1 MNLLI
6 EYIDYKFN
14 QRNKDKIIPKSALN
28 SRFWFKKDS
37 PMQLYYQSVV
47 EQLRR
52 DATILSIEDF
62 GAGSKK
68 LGNNR
73 KIKDIFNTSVSK
85 GRKARKLYG
94 TIKYLQPKKSL
105 EFGTSLGLS
114 SLILAENSETITTVE
129 GCQATYNFA
138 SKIINSAP
146 NKRNIIAFN
155 QQFSGYLNSLKPEE
169 SKFHFFYLDGH
180 HNGVATFNYI
190 EKISPYLV
198 DGAVI
203 LIDDIRW
210 SEDMLVTW
218 KKLQKLPDFS
228 FQDLFQFGLL
238 LKGGIQKI

>member
-28 SRFWFKKDS
+28 SWFWFEKGS
-37 PMQLYYQSVV
+37 PMRLYYQSVV

-52 DATILSIEDF
+52 DTTILSIEDF

-94 TIKYLQPKKSL
+94 IIKYLQPQKSL

-146 NKRNIIAFN
+146 NKRNIVAFN
-155 QQFSGYLNSLKPEE
+155 QQFSGYLNSLKPKE

-180 HNGVATFNYI
+180 HDGVATLNYI